1 MKMEFQMI
9 LLAVISFFSV
19 FLSSAFDSN
28 AKIIEQQ
35 TKKRI
40 DISMALIDS
49 LEETAPSGLGH
60 AMALRPVFK
69 VL

>member
-1 MKMEFQMI
+1 MEFQMI
-9 LLAVISFFSV
+9 LMAVMSFFSV

-28 AKIIEQQ
+28 A
-35 TKKRI
+35 
-40 DISMALIDS
+40 LIDS
-49 LEETAPSGLGH
+49 LEETAPSGLGQ